1 MLWGVGNWETNSSL
15 GKRKQRVQSVPTPTR
30 ADFKSQL
37 TSLDEKLGG
46 PCTVSCS
53 LARLPSPGHPG

>member
-1 MLWGVGNWETNSSL
+1 MGRGQL
-15 GKRKQRVQSVPTPTR
+15 GDKQLPGERKQPVQSVPTPTQ
-30 ADFKSQL
+30 AGFKSQL

-46 PCTVSCS
+46 LCTVSCS